1 MYCEIVASKYDP
13 QIYRLKW
20 GIFFVPLFLEYF
32 IFVPVIQQCE
42 CLNIQ
47 TNLLYPFVCMRA
59 KPDLQTKGEM
69 SVMRAI

>member
-1 MYCEIVASKYDP
+1 M
-13 QIYRLKW
+13 
-20 GIFFVPLFLEYF
+20 PLFLEYF